1 MVLVASSLS
10 VGGSGTLQGG
20 IRAHVAAWA
29 SMGHEEVVI
38 DPGFPL
44 PNRRNEKSEK

>member
-38 DPGFPL
+38 EEGYL
-44 PNRRNEKSEK
+44 VHNWGKM